1 MESTARL
8 PGRLNAGLRKLAR
21 ELLEPRSSERRELC
35 RRRWDSLSDEL
46 RTPQQAAGR
55 VHVACGATHGVLER
69 CNFACTSCYLTSI
82 ANRVPKLP
90 FAEVRAQL
98 DTLRRNLGPMGKVQ
112 ITAGEVTLLEPRELG
127 RIVAYARKIG
137 LDTMV
142 MTNGQRFTDEPDY
155 LLTLVRDH
163 GLRKVAI
170 HVDGTQRG
178 RKGFRAG
185 GGEAAQHPVR
195 DHFADLIRETRR
207 RSGRRLDAA
216 HTVTVTRDNVDEIP
230 EILDWTLTNHDAFR
244 MVSFQP
250 VAEVGRTRDRR
261 DSAVSLDAVWSKVC
275 EAVGRPLNRAA
286 LQFGH
291 PACNIVCPLFVVTL
305 GNRREIVECVPEG
318 DRRGAAIV
326 SRLLDAVGGL
336 DPLGSDPLRGAL
348 RLTAVLARNPGLL
361 ASAAVYALIRG
372 WRERRLLGSIAAR
385 LATLRGIRI
394 RPWIIVV
401 HAFMSREELSTPL
414 GRERLDACVFRVPV
428 DGRMVSMCELN
439 GTDLRLRL
447 NQEQGA

>member
-1 MESTARL
+1 MRFKT
-8 PGRLNAGLRKLAR
+8 GN
-21 ELLEPRSSERRELC
+21 ERRELC
-35 RRRWDSLSDEL
+35 RRRWDTLPEEL

-90 FAEVRAQL
+90 FAEVREQL

-112 ITAGEVTLLEPRELG
+112 ITAGEVTLLEPEELG

-155 LLTLVRDH
+155 LLTLVREH
-163 GLRKVAI
+163 GLRNVAI

-178 RKGFRAG
+178 RTGFQVG
-185 GGEAAQHPVR
+185 DGETAQRPVR
-195 DHFADLIRETRR
+195 DHFARLIRETRR

-230 EILDWTLTNHDAFR
+230 EILDWTLRNHDAFR

-261 DSAVSLDAVWSKVC
+261 DSAVTLDAVWSKVC
-275 EAVGRPLNRAA
+275 ETLGQPLNRDA

-291 PACNIVCPLFVVTL
+291 PACNIVCPLFVVSL
-305 GNRREIVECVPEG
+305 G
-318 DRRGAAIV
+318 DR
-326 SRLLDAVGGL
+326 
-336 DPLGSDPLRGAL
+336 
-348 RLTAVLARNPGLL
+348 
-361 ASAAVYALIRG
+361 
-372 WRERRLLGSIAAR
+372 
-385 LATLRGIRI
+385 
-394 RPWIIVV
+394 
-401 HAFMSREELSTPL
+401 H
-414 GRERLDACVFRVPV
+414 
-428 DGRMVSMCELN
+428 
-439 GTDLRLRL
+439 
-447 NQEQGA
+447 